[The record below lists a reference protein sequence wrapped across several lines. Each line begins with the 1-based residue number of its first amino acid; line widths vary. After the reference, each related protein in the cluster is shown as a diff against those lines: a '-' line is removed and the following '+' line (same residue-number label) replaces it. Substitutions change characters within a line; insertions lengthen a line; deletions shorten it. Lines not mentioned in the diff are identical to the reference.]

1 MDARCRRFAQ
11 GRRDSH
17 STPYQTV
24 RDRRFSIASTIP
36 LVADLD
42 RQLFYAINGWPD
54 ALAPVFWFFS
64 EATKQGWV
72 RVALAALFVGMLW
85 RSPRSRVAA
94 LLAVVAV
101 ALSNELCDVLKNL
114 FMMPRPSVELPDAI
128 VRTARLTSFGT
139 ASAHSAN
146 MAAVAWVMTARLGR
160 WGWAWIPIALLT
172 GVSRVYNGVH
182 YPYQVLLGWVV
193 GVVCG
198 LAVDRIARAWE
209 KRKAK
214 VEAEP

>member
-1 MDARCRRFAQ
+1 MDARCRRLAH

-17 STPYQTV
+17 STLYQTV
-24 RDRRFSIASTIP
+24 RDTRFSIASTIP
-36 LVADLD
+36 LVAELD
-42 RQLFYAINGWPD
+42 RQLFYAINGWPE

-72 RVALAALFVGMLW
+72 RVALAVLFLAMLW

-94 LLAVVAV
+94 LLAIAAV
-101 ALSNELCDVLKNL
+101 GLSNELCDILKNV

-146 MAAVAWVMTARLGR
+146 MAAVAWVLTARLGR
-160 WGWAWIPIALLT
+160 WGWVWIPVALVT
-172 GVSRVYNGVH
+172 GISRVYNGVH
-182 YPYQVLLGWVV
+182 YPYQVLLGWGV
-193 GVVCG
+193 GIVCG
-198 LAVDRIARAWE
+198 LFVDRIARVWE
-209 KRKAK
+209 KRRAR
-214 VEAEP
+214 VETET